1 MNNDLPK
8 SSDGGTEIGVGVFVG
23 PVEELEAAPTCESR
37 KYCKDN
43 EMGSVVQEYRY
54 ISRWNRH
61 RSGRSSVPS

>member
-23 PVEELEAAPTCESR
+23 PVEELEAAPTCASR

-54 ISRWNRH
+54 ISR
-61 RSGRSSVPS
+61 